1 MLKIRSITV
10 VCSDAIYPSF
20 DFFQINLL
28 CKETLL
34 LLWKIN
40 DYAPYFCWKLQLTQK
55 KISLLIFHLFV
66 MEFEGFYSH
75 KTSSS
80 LKEGCDLCTSL
91 TRIGIAF
98 YWMNYAVNSII
109 EQKWLITI
117 LLTIFHGI
125 TIGIIK
131 CSQFIFEWKI
141 NATRPILMS
150 FA

>member
-1 MLKIRSITV
+1 MF
-10 VCSDAIYPSF
+10 A
-20 DFFQINLL
+20 
-28 CKETLL
+28 
-34 LLWKIN
+34 
-40 DYAPYFCWKLQLTQK
+40 LTQF
-55 KISLLIFHLFV
+55 ILRLIFFRWTCCARKLFCCYGKLMTTLHISV
-66 MEFEGFYSH
+66 GNCSLHRRKSAFW
-75 KTSSS
+75 SSIYLSWSLKAFIRTKPQES

-91 TRIGIAF
+91 ARIGIAF
-98 YWMNYAVNSII
+98 NWMNYAVNSII